1 VTWDLEADLDLARRM
16 GAVADEVA
24 LHYFD
29 RDYQWGWKGD
39 GSPVTEADL
48 AVEEALLRMLAAERP
63 DDHVLSE
70 ERGVIGGTGP
80 RRWLL
85 DPIDGTSYFLDGSG
99 AWGSHI
105 ALEVDGEIVV
115 GLISR
120 PTLGRSW
127 WAAKGAGAWSSDEQR
142 LEVTTTDSL
151 EGARL
156 AGYVRPGSRWRAE
169 VARRATWLHSTS
181 PILDL
186 IEGRLDAILS
196 EGGYPWDHA
205 PAVVLIRE
213 AGGRFTDP
221 HGGDRIDLRGGLYSN
236 GRLDEE
242 IWAYRPAADGRAW

>member
-1 VTWDLEADLDLARRM
+1 MTADLEADIELARRM

-24 LHYFD
+24 MHYFES
-29 RDYQWGWKGD
+29 DYQWGWKGD

-48 AVEEALLRMLAAERP
+48 AVEEALLRILAAERP
-63 DDHVLSE
+63 GDQVLSE
-70 ERGVIGGTGP
+70 ERGVVGGAGS

-127 WAAKGAGAWSSDEQR
+127 WAAQGAGTWTSEGER
-142 LEVTTTDSL
+142 LAVTTTASL
-151 EGARL
+151 DGARL
-156 AGYVRPGSRWRAE
+156 AGYVRPGSRWRAA
-169 VARRATWLHSTS
+169 VAQRAMWLHSAS

-213 AGGRFTDP
+213 AGGRFTDLE
-221 HGGDRIDLRGGLYSN
+221 GGDRIDLRGGLYSN

-242 IWAYRPAADGRAW
+242 IWSYRT